1 MPNFFINVK
10 EKGAKKAAGN
20 IKSLTGSMKMM
31 ALQAVSVV
39 AVMQGLKKS
48 IQMSAE
54 MEGVK
59 RGFDNLAKSQGF
71 STAAFNKFKD
81 ATDGTI
87 DSLTLMKQANNAM
100 LLGITDS
107 EDQMADMFDVAQR
120 LGAALGVDT
129 VQAVESLVTGLGRQS
144 KLMLD
149 NLGIMVDTNKAYKD
163 YADSIGTT
171 ASKLTDQERKTAF
184 VNAAMREAN
193 GLVAQLGEE
202 QLTTKDSIAQ
212 VATATGDLAIK
223 FGDML
228 APHVIKVA
236 EALTSFME
244 GAEAFLEWADGVD
257 SSAEAMARL
266 DSEVNR
272 VGGAMQVFD
281 EISRQMGQTDT
292 VNQSLIMNMMD
303 LREEM
308 EEMIEQNGA
317 DNIFLKLTDGMGFT
331 RSSLNRLNVSI
342 ERYMEDIL
350 VAAENTDPIIVSM
363 AILNDTAQEYLDT
376 LQKIPEQIFSASL
389 AQEDAIAT
397 EAKLKKERKD
407 AAKEF
412 GQNIQTMGKAY
423 PEMEKAGKRAAQV
436 QALVDAYASANAAF
450 KAMAGIPVV
459 GPALGATAAVAAL
472 GAGLANVKMIEKA
485 ATGMDKVVSQPTMI
499 LAGEAGPEHIGITP
513 LSSPNIDG
521 PAGGGS
527 VTVNVS
533 GNVLSQDFVEGE
545 LAENIKEAIRRGTDF
560 GIS

>member
-31 ALQAVSVV
+31 ALQAVTVTAVV
-39 AVMQGLKKS
+39 QGLKKS

-71 STAAFNKFKD
+71 STQAFDKFKD

-107 EDQMADMFDVAQR
+107 EDQMSDMFDVAQR
-120 LGAALGVDT
+120 LGQSLGIDT
-129 VQAVESLVTGLGRQS
+129 TQAIESLVTGLGRQS

-149 NLGIMVDTNKAYKD
+149 NLGIMVDTNKAYKN
-163 YADSIGTT
+163 YADSIGKTT
-171 ASKLTDQERKTAF
+171 SQLTDQDRKTAF

-202 QLTTKDSIAQ
+202 QLTTKDAMAQ
-212 VATATGDLAIK
+212 AATAVGDLGIK
-223 FGDML
+223 FGDIL

-236 EALTSFME
+236 EALTAFME
-244 GAEAFLEWADGVD
+244 GTEAFLDWTDGVD
-257 SSAEAMARL
+257 SATEALERL
-266 DSEVNR
+266 DFEANR
-272 VGGAMQVFD
+272 SQQVFD
-281 EISRQMGQTDT
+281 EISRGMGKTDT

-308 EEMIEQNGA
+308 EEMIEQNAA
-317 DNIFLKLTDGMGFT
+317 DNIFLKLVDGMGFT
-331 RSSLNRLNVSI
+331 RSSLNRLNIAI

-350 VAAENTDPIIVSM
+350 VAAENSEPIIVSM
-363 AILNDTAQEYLDT
+363 AKLRDTSQEYLDN

-389 AQEDAIAT
+389 AQETAIAT
-397 EAKLKKERKD
+397 EMKLKKTRKE
-407 AAKEF
+407 AAKDF
-412 GQNIQTMGKAY
+412 GSNIQTMAKAF

-472 GAGLANVKMIEKA
+472 GAGLANVKMIESA
-485 ATGMDKVVSQPTMI
+485 ATGADFVTSGPQMMMVGDNPGGQEQVSV
-499 LAGEAGPEHIGITP
+499 TP
-513 LSSPNIDG
+513 LSSPNIEG
-521 PAGGGS
+521 PQGGGS